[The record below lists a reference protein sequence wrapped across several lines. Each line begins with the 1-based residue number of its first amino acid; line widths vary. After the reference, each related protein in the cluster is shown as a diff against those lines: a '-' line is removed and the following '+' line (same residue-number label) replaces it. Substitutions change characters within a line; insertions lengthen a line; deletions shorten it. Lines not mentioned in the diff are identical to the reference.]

1 MPAKYPRKKIYGQ
14 SYVTKRQEK
23 SSLFL
28 FILHFLRVSREPDE
42 RLRRAA
48 AHVKSMNLTA

>member
-1 MPAKYPRKKIYGQ
+1 MPAKYPRKENLADNL
-14 SYVTKRQEK
+14 YVTKRQEN
-23 SSLFL
+23 SSL

-48 AHVKSMNLTA
+48 AHVSSR

>member
-1 MPAKYPRKKIYGQ
+1 MPAKYLRKENLAGNL
-14 SYVTKRQEK
+14 YVDKRIHH
-23 SSLFL
+23 SSL

-48 AHVKSMNLTA
+48 AHVSSR